1 MKIFAIKENNNPKEI
16 GYLFYYEKCKEF
28 YIELLDGLS
37 EWDIPMLLATLY
49 KKGERTI
56 LDYWSRRWVCQR
68 VVPSDRQNI
77 GQILKDNNLKFY
89 DEFDLLCI
97 SKGRCEQDNFY
108 LETIKISNLPK
119 DIVER
124 REKRIQNVI
133 KVREDKLFVFFK
145 NNVIKEFK
153 ILNKQKGN
161 IDLLVD
167 GYGIIINGQDVITS
181 EKLYQEGK
189 ILPITVDE
197 ILILIND
204 NIVNTK
210 EAMQLLNCSR
220 QYINELVKNSI
231 LHPIKNYD
239 KTTIFLKSEVLKVNN
254 F

>member
-1 MKIFAIKENNNPKEI
+1 MKIFAIKENSNPKEI

-37 EWDIPMLLATLY
+37 EWNIPMLLATLY

-56 LDYWSRRWVCQR
+56 LDYWSRKWVCQR

-89 DEFDLLCI
+89 DEFGLLCI

-108 LETIKISNLPK
+108 LETIKLSNLPK
-119 DIVER
+119 GIVER

-153 ILNKQKGN
+153 ILNKQNGN

-167 GYGIIINGQDVITS
+167 GYGITINGQDVITS

-189 ILPITVDE
+189 TLPITVDE

-239 KTTIFLKSEVLKVNN
+239 KTTIFFKSEVLKVNN